1 MDQVAVRTIRTK
13 RKNSAAEL
21 ERSRWAKRSLRNR
34 KARKRAD
41 IFESSSRPFL
51 PLLLKVIVCI
61 PDETAGEV
69 LFERLNTSGRDRPRL
84 CLACRR
90 NRTTRLL
97 TTGQQG
103 RQRAKG
109 KGRNK

>member
-1 MDQVAVRTIRTK
+1 MAETAVRTMRMK
-13 RKNSAAEL
+13 RKNSAVYL

-61 PDETAGEV
+61 PDETAGGP

-84 CLACRR
+84 CLAARWQNVSNEGSQPCKKPA
-90 NRTTRLL
+90 N
-97 TTGQQG
+97 
-103 RQRAKG
+103 
-109 KGRNK
+109 